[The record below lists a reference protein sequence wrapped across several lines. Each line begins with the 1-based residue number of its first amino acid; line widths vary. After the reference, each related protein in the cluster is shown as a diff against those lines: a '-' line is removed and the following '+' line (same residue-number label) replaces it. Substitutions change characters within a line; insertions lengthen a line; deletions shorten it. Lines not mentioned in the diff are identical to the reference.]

1 MGFAMKDD
9 SDRREGQTGVS
20 ARNPKQDLRQD
31 RLKQALRENLKR
43 RKTQARGRDDLTQI
57 SSKSPSSEAA
67 SSRSVSSDGNEPSPY
82 RDDENEPDE

>member
-1 MGFAMKDD
+1 MKDD

-43 RKTQARGRDDLTQI
+43 RKTQARGRDGLTQI
-57 SSKSPSSEAA
+57 SSTSA
-67 SSRSVSSDGNEPSPY
+67 SSRSVSSNGNEPSPY
-82 RDDENEPDE
+82 RDDEKKPDE